1 MPGFWWSMTD
11 PSLPPP
17 PKRKPKQPLRWQ
29 GHRVITEDDLD
40 RVFVDDG
47 NVEKPHIYHRRI
59 LHGIVLVLLVG
70 LIIAAVLTATAV
82 ARGDL
87 KIPGWGPPP
96 APEPVTCPA
105 GTYDYPDN
113 GSFRLNVYNGTQL
126 EGLGSRVAGELADR
140 GYDIGA
146 VGNKTLS
153 FFGMS
158 AVIVSGKAG
167 EANAFNLQR
176 NIPDTEYVADDRTDA
191 SVDVVV
197 GAGYKELVD
206 ANLVDQTPGT
216 LSCPRLSPAPT
227 EPAEAE

>member
-1 MPGFWWSMTD
+1 MTETSI
-11 PSLPPP
+11 PQQPQ
-17 PKRKPKQPLRWQ
+17 RQPKQPLDWRGQ
-29 GHRVITEDDLD
+29 RVITEDDLD
-40 RVFVDDG
+40 VAFEDDG

-59 LHGIVLVLLVG
+59 LHGVVLVLLVG
-70 LIIAAVLTATAV
+70 LVIAAVLTAMAV

-96 APEPVTCPA
+96 PPVPITCPA

-126 EGLGSRVAGELADR
+126 EGLGSKVAAQLADR

-153 FFGMS
+153 FYGMS
-158 AVIVSGKAG
+158 AVVVSGKAG
-167 EANAFNLQR
+167 EANAFNVQR
-176 NIPDTEYVADDRTDA
+176 NIPDTEYVGDDRTDT

-197 GAGYKELVD
+197 GAGYKELVP
-206 ANLVDQTPGT
+206 ANRVDQTPGL

-227 EPAEAE
+227 EPAD